1 MKLYTIGFTKKN
13 SRQFFELLLKNQVKI
28 VFDVRLNNNS
38 QLAGFTKASDL
49 PYFLEKIGNIRY
61 VHWTKVAPT
70 KELLDKWQKKE
81 ITWQEYEDQ
90 YQAMLEK
97 RSILETCD
105 IKQLDNGCL
114 LCSEPTV
121 EQCHRRLLADH
132 LKKNIPDLEI
142 IHL

>member
-13 SRQFFELLLKNQVKI
+13 SRQFFELLLKNQVNT

-49 PYFLEKIGNIRY
+49 PYFLERIGNIRY

-81 ITWQEYEDQ
+81 ITWQEHEDQ
-90 YQAMLEK
+90 YLAMLEK

-105 IKQLDNGCL
+105 IKMF
-114 LCSEPTV
+114 
-121 EQCHRRLLADH
+121 R
-132 LKKNIPDLEI
+132 
-142 IHL
+142 